1 MSMPEP
7 TTKILISSMS
17 DYLEAN
23 IKKHVANVWVLL
35 ENPSGVAD
43 HPDIMTTIEGEL
55 QKISEYQDK
64 LKALD
69 NYFVGW

>member
-1 MSMPEP
+1 MPTPEP

>member
-1 MSMPEP
+1 MPTPEP
-7 TTKILISSMS
+7 TTKILISSMN

-69 NYFVGW
+69 NYFVG

>member
-1 MSMPEP
+1 MPTPEP

-69 NYFVGW
+69 NYFVG